1 MMMRQIYVV
10 ILAGVIGFGPLNT
23 VARAQHF
30 PIEGEI
36 VSASASLAA
45 LSPPSTTSATVFTTP
60 ASGDFILTEIC
71 TSGNLNL
78 SGSTFGTIAALQESG
93 CVAFQPGMALPQRE
107 QIICVGFLGESENYC
122 RITGILEAE
131 YSPTREDCHMTNAS
145 YRDSCGRRFNTEV
158 RDQTYPIEGKIVSAS
173 TTVPGGSTGTVFTT
187 PGSGH
192 FLLTEF
198 CGPPWITNLL
208 GNTFGLIVDGPISS
222 YGQML
227 PCMAFHPGVALPK
240 REAIICNLGP
250 SNPGVLNSYCSISG
264 IVEEED

>member
-1 MMMRQIYVV
+1 VRRQLYVV

-45 LSPPSTTSATVFTTP
+45 PSPPNTTSATVFTTP
-60 ASGDFILTEIC
+60 ASGHFILTEYC
-71 TSGNLNL
+71 ASGYDLNL
-78 SGSTFGTIAALQESG
+78 SVGTFGTIAAQIATPGEHASGGSG

-107 QIICVGFLGESENYC
+107 QIICVSFLHSEGYC

-131 YSPTREDCHMTNAS
+131 DSPTREDCHMTTAS

-198 CGPPWITNLL
+198 CGGPLITNLL
-208 GNTFGLIVDGPISS
+208 GNTFGPIVDGPISND
-222 YGQML
+222 QTL
-227 PCMAFHPGVALPK
+227 PCLTAVRLTEGTKL
-240 REAIICNLGP
+240 
-250 SNPGVLNSYCSISG
+250 
-264 IVEEED
+264 